1 MKESL
6 EILILVALGVAMLF
20 FLNMIIKEGKA
31 ANEKTENELLKFAFD
46 QVLDLADTIVKS
58 LNQTIVEP
66 LKNSETLNFDKKAQK
81 EVLETAKG
89 RIKDDLDKK
98 SKDLLEAYLGSAEKV
113 DGYIEDAVE
122 SKVFEAKR
130 EKISK
135 YN

>member
-98 SKDLLEAYLGSAEKV
+98 SKDLLEVYLGSAEKV

-122 SKVFEAKR
+122 SKIFEAKR
-130 EKISK
+130 KIGK
-135 YN
+135 HN

>member
-31 ANEKTENELLKFAFD
+31 ANEKTENELLKFAFG

-66 LKNSETLNFDKKAQK
+66 LKNSDTLNFDKKAQK

-98 SKDLLEAYLGSAEKV
+98 SKDLLNAYLGSAKKV
-113 DGYIEDAVE
+113 DSYIEDAVE

-130 EKISK
+130 EK
-135 YN
+135 

>member
-20 FLNMIIKEGKA
+20 FLNIAIREGKA
-31 ANEKTENELLKFAFD
+31 ANEKTKNEMLRFAFD

-130 EKISK
+130 EK
-135 YN
+135 

>member
-20 FLNMIIKEGKA
+20 FLNMVIKEGKA

-66 LKNSETLNFDKKAQK
+66 LKNSDTLNFDKKAQK

-98 SKDLLEAYLGSAEKV
+98 SKDLLNAYLGSAEKV
-113 DGYIEDAVE
+113 DSYIEDAVE
-122 SKVFEAKR
+122 SKVFEAKKEIR
-130 EKISK
+130 NRI
-135 YN
+135 

>member
-130 EKISK
+130 EK
-135 YN
+135 

>member
-6 EILILVALGVAMLF
+6 EILILVTLGVAMLF
-20 FLNMIIKEGKA
+20 FLKMIIKEGKA
-31 ANEKTENELLKFAFD
+31 ANEKTKNELLKFAFD

-66 LKNSETLNFDKKAQK
+66 TKNSETLRFDKKAQK
-81 EVLETAKG
+81 EVLERAKG

-98 SKDLLEAYLGSAEKV
+98 SKDLLEAYLGSVEKV

-122 SKVFEAKR
+122 SKVFEAKK
-130 EKISK
+130 ENNK
-135 YN
+135 

>member
-122 SKVFEAKR
+122 SKVFEAKI
-130 EKISK
+130 EK
-135 YN
+135 

>member
-20 FLNMIIKEGKA
+20 FLNIAIREGKA
-31 ANEKTENELLKFAFD
+31 ANEKTKNEMLRFAFD

-122 SKVFEAKR
+122 SKVFEAKI
-130 EKISK
+130 EK
-135 YN
+135 

>member
-20 FLNMIIKEGKA
+20 FLNMVIKEGKA

-130 EKISK
+130 EK
-135 YN
+135 